1 MANIKYIR
9 VSTTKQNT
17 ARQEVDTATYDK
29 VFIEK
34 VSGKDRERPELKKM
48 MAYIREGDTVTVESY
63 SRFARSTK
71 DLLDMVEE
79 FNSKG
84 VQFVSQKEKVD
95 TSTPQGRFI
104 FTVFAGLAQFERE
117 MMLQRQAEGIAI
129 AKGAGKYKGRQ
140 PIDVDPKRFEKEYQ
154 AWKENKQTARET
166 MNNLNLKPNTFYR
179 RVKEHE
185 AV

>member
-1 MANIKYIR
+1 
-9 VSTTKQNT
+9 
-17 ARQEVDTATYDK
+17 
-29 VFIEK
+29 
-34 VSGKDRERPELKKM
+34 
-48 MAYIREGDTVTVESY
+48 
-63 SRFARSTK
+63 
-71 DLLDMVEE
+71 
-79 FNSKG
+79 
-84 VQFVSQKEKVD
+84 
-95 TSTPQGRFI
+95 
-104 FTVFAGLAQFERE
+104 
-117 MMLQRQAEGIAI
+117 MLQRQAEGIAI